1 VSRGAL
7 QTLSRALRFVA
18 PLRGRVAIKM
28 ALLVVSVFPLVLVP
42 WPGKIII
49 DHVIEGLPIDS
60 ESYPFFIRPFTAW
73 MAGGS
78 VVEILGWTLLAQ
90 LVLLVSVGAFGASG
104 RERDEADAWLA
115 GGHDTQTRTEN
126 EANAGFSLA
135 GGILGFLDLRYTM
148 RITQDLNHRFRSA
161 LFQRLQALP
170 MRAFDDER
178 IGDAVYRVM
187 IDTPSITTACW
198 RILLTPIGA
207 PAAIATAAAA
217 LYLGFGEH
225 PALMWAALGALPI
238 ALLAT
243 LPFASSLR
251 RRSVDSREAGAVTT
265 STAEEGLAQVLA
277 VQSLGGSARE
287 RGRFDRDSWRGFGA
301 YRAVLRTGM
310 AAFLLG
316 LLPGGALAGWAF
328 LYTIDLVIQGA
339 LSRGD
344 FLVVF
349 AYFTQAAFAA
359 LTLGSLWFE
368 LQGAAAGLERVFWLL
383 DLPAETDPPGAHRLA
398 PIREEIR
405 YENVSYRHSD
415 GTLAVDGVS
424 FSARVGELVALVGP
438 AGAGKTTLAHLL
450 PRYLEPSAG
459 RILIDGI
466 DASSVS
472 LVSLRE
478 QVSYV
483 FQETWLFDGSIEENL
498 RLGAPDARPEQLLLA
513 LRLARAEEFL
523 TRLPQ
528 GLATRVGRGGSQLSV
543 GQRQRLAIARA
554 LVRETPILILDEPT
568 SALDPETEQ
577 ALVASLREA
586 GPGRIVLVIAH
597 RLSTIRSADRI
608 LFLDSGRLLEE
619 GTHDQLAARPTGAYR
634 RFLDVKKGVAL
645 DPSTL
650 SPSEGK
656 G

>member
-1 VSRGAL
+1 MSRGAL

-28 ALLVVSVFPLVLVP
+28 ALLLVSVLPLVLVP
-42 WPGKIII
+42 WPGKIVI
-49 DHVIEGLPIDS
+49 DHVIEGLPVDPAA
-60 ESYPFFIRPFTAW
+60 YPFFIRPFTVW
-73 MAGGS
+73 IAGDS
-78 VVEILGWTLLAQ
+78 AVEILGWTLLAQ
-90 LVLLVSVGAFGASG
+90 LVLLVLVGAFGASG

-135 GGILGFLDLRYTM
+135 GGLLGFLDLRYTM
-148 RITQDLNHRFRSA
+148 RLTQDLNHHFRSV
-161 LFQRLQALP
+161 LFRRLQALP
-170 MRAFDDER
+170 MRAFDEER

-207 PAAIATAAAA
+207 PAAIGTAAAA

-225 PALMWAALGALPI
+225 PALMWGALAALPI

-243 LPFASSLR
+243 LPFAASLR
-251 RRSVDSREAGAVTT
+251 RRSVESREAGSVTT

-277 VQSLGGSARE
+277 VQSLGGGGRE
-287 RGRFDRDSWRGFGA
+287 RRRFDRDSWRSFGA

-328 LYTIDLVIQGA
+328 LYTIDLVISGA

-349 AYFTQAAFAA
+349 AYFSQTAFAA
-359 LTLGSLWFE
+359 LTLGTLWFE
-368 LQGAAAGLERVFWLL
+368 LQGAAAGLDRVFWLL
-383 DLPAETDPPGAHRLA
+383 DLPSEVDPPGARPLA
-398 PIREEIR
+398 PIRDGVR
-405 YENVSYRHSD
+405 YESVAYRHSD
-415 GTLAVDGVS
+415 GTLAVDGIS
-424 FSARVGELVALVGP
+424 FSARVGEFVALVGP

-459 RILIDGI
+459 RILIDGV
-466 DASSVS
+466 DAASVS
-472 LVSLRE
+472 LASLRV
-478 QVSYV
+478 QISYV
-483 FQETWLFDGSIEENL
+483 FQETWLFDGSIEDNL
-498 RLGAPDARPEQLLLA
+498 RLGAPSASPEQLERA
-513 LRLARAEEFL
+513 LRLARTEEFL

-528 GLATRVGRGGSQLSV
+528 GLATRIGRSGSQLSV

-577 ALVASLREA
+577 ALVASLRES
-586 GPGRIVLVIAH
+586 GRGRIVLVIAH

-608 LFLDSGRLLEE
+608 LFLDGGRLLEE
-619 GTHDQLAARPTGAYR
+619 GTHDQLVARPHGAYR
-634 RFLDVKKGVAL
+634 RFLDVKQGAGL
-645 DPSTL
+645 DSSKNYTIWGR
-650 SPSEGK
+650 S
-656 G
+656 

>member
-1 VSRGAL
+1 MSDGAV

-18 PLRGRVAIKM
+18 PLRGRVLVKM
-28 ALLVVSVFPLVLVP
+28 ALLVASVLPLVLVP
-42 WPGKIII
+42 WPGKIVI
-49 DHVIEGLPIDS
+49 DHVIEGLPLDPAT
-60 ESYPFFIRPFTAW
+60 YPFFVRPFAAW
-73 MAGGS
+73 IAGGS
-78 VVEILGWTLLAQ
+78 VVEILLWTLAVQ
-90 LVLLVSVGAFGASG
+90 LVLLASVGAFGASG

-135 GGILGFLDLRYTM
+135 GGVLGFLDLRYTM
-148 RITQDLNHRFRSA
+148 RLTQDLNHHFRSV

-170 MRAFDDER
+170 MRTFDDER

-207 PAAIATAAAA
+207 PAAIGIAAAA
-217 LYLGFGEH
+217 LYFGYGEH

-238 ALLAT
+238 ALFAT
-243 LPFASSLR
+243 LPFAGALR
-251 RRSVDSREAGAVTT
+251 RRSVDSREAGALTT
-265 STAEEGLAQVLA
+265 STAEEGLSQVLA
-277 VQSLGGSARE
+277 VQSLGGGARE

-316 LLPGGALAGWAF
+316 LLPGGLLASWAF
-328 LYTIDLVIQGA
+328 LYTIDLVIAGT

-359 LTLGSLWFE
+359 LSLGTLWFE
-368 LQGAAAGLERVFWLL
+368 LQGAAAGLSRVFRLL
-383 DLPAETDPPGAHRLA
+383 DLPSEADVAGAGTLA
-398 PIREEIR
+398 PILGEVR
-405 YENVSYRHSD
+405 YEHVSYRHGD

-424 FSARVGELVALVGP
+424 FSARLGELVALVGP

-459 RILIDGI
+459 CVRIDGV
-466 DASSVS
+466 DTASVS
-472 LVSLRE
+472 LASLRG

-498 RLGAPDARPEQLLLA
+498 RLGAPDASAEQLARA
-513 LRLARAEEFL
+513 LRLARAEEFV
-523 TRLPQ
+523 TQLPQ
-528 GLATRVGRGGSQLSV
+528 GLATRVGRGGSQFSV

-554 LVRETPILILDEPT
+554 LVRDTPILILDEPT

-577 ALVASLREA
+577 ALVGSLREA
-586 GPGRIVLVIAH
+586 GRGRLVLVIAH

-608 LFLDSGRLLEE
+608 LFLESGRLLEE
-619 GTHDQLAARPTGAYR
+619 GTHAELAARPAGAYR
-634 RFLDVKKGVAL
+634 RFLELAHRAV
-645 DPSTL
+645 P
-650 SPSEGK
+650 
-656 G
+656 